1 MTTHDAQKL
10 ASVPSRIWPSELD
23 KRAPPYTMEEKLS
36 LRDAVL
42 IRGFVDRVYNG
53 DTPPA
58 SFFQNPR
65 NLISEPTMEAT
76 IRYAKRQGGR
86 IPAQPLDLRPLPFV
100 RNLFRRD
107 DRHDFLFRDEWETMY
122 SNGRLGSRGSVLVAL
137 PTGGPNGNAVD
148 INLTSFLELG
158 YQKKAGGQLI
168 SKRLQV
174 AAVLSEWACINAPKV
189 SPERLV
195 ADDSTR
201 SGVRLLPST
210 GQPRPQVR
218 GAGTCT
224 GPWQTGSPPCKRQH
238 VCDTCDA
245 EQSTAVSRTDPPPLG
260 ADMED
265 IVPDEL
271 DRPDFSGFDNEH
283 EQQYEWIP
291 CLHCD
296 LGGEEERAKLDDMK
310 APYIAECHRCGM
322 PEQAESESHRSA
334 TAGTDPDM
342 PGLDEDSESAD
353 GFPARQPS
361 VSSESESEADAKPD
375 IFKSQFAKTRAAMT
389 MDTVQLPFGSKTS
402 PHEMVE
408 TYKESLMEGAKPHVN
423 LDYRRALGE
432 VAQKPPHG
440 LGFSEE
446 ILVTQFSD
454 SSLVATLLKC
464 TKVSLNL
471 QCALLAVWPA
481 RKELYTAMERNAR
494 SLGVT
499 FTMDW
504 VQPLFSPEQKVRP
517 TDGLKEGRRTQELA
531 DLLER
536 GVKEGSLT
544 IQLSDGRSFLAT
556 PDGPATADGPVV
568 PPSSTSPAVVKV
580 PPKVSLRADSGPAS
594 IQHLHA
600 PSPDPHP
607 IQPVT
612 PPDAPPLEQTPAT
625 EPAKE
630 VLSRLNRFFAK
641 FSWNSCRMF
650 YAWALARGF
659 RFSFVHLIP
668 FRGNIVFL

>member
-10 ASVPSRIWPSELD
+10 ASVPTRIWPSELD
-23 KRAPPYTMEEKLS
+23 RRALPWTMEEKLS

-42 IRGFVDRVYNG
+42 IRGFVDRVHNG

-76 IRYAKRQGGR
+76 IRYAKRQGNR
-86 IPAQPLDLRPLPFV
+86 VPAQPLNLRPLPFV

-107 DRHDFLFRDEWETMY
+107 DRHDFLFRDEWDGTASEL
-122 SNGRLGSRGSVLVAL
+122 S
-137 PTGGPNGNAVD
+137 
-148 INLTSFLELG
+148 LTSFLELG

-174 AAVLSEWACINAPKV
+174 ASVLSEWACVNAPKV
-189 SPERLV
+189 DPARLV

-210 GQPRPQVR
+210 EPPRPQVR
-218 GAGTCT
+218 GASKCT
-224 GPWQTGSPPCKRQH
+224 GPWQTGSPPYKRQH
-238 VCDTCDA
+238 VCDTCDT
-245 EQSTAVSRTDPPPLG
+245 EQSTVASRTDPPPLG
-260 ADMED
+260 SDMD
-265 IVPDEL
+265 DVVPEEL
-271 DRPDFSGFDNEH
+271 DRPDFSGFDNTN

-296 LGGEEERAKLDDMK
+296 LGGEEERTKMDDMK
-310 APYIAECHRCGM
+310 APYLAECHRCGM
-322 PEQAESESHRSA
+322 PELGESESHRSTGA
-334 TAGTDPDM
+334 RTDPDM
-342 PGLDEDSESAD
+342 PGLAEDSDSAD

-361 VSSESESEADAKPD
+361 GSSMSDSEDEPLHPD
-375 IFKSQFAKTRAAMT
+375 VFKTQFAKIRDGMVKG
-389 MDTVQLPFGSKTS
+389 TVQLPFGSETS
-402 PHEMVE
+402 PKEMLE

-432 VAQKPPHG
+432 VARDPPLG

-454 SSLVATLLKC
+454 TSLVATLLRC

-494 SLGVT
+494 SLGVK

-504 VQPLFSPEQKVRP
+504 VKPLFSPEQKVRP
-517 TDGLKEGRRTQELA
+517 TDGLNEGRRTQELA

-536 GVKEGSLT
+536 GVKEGSHT

-556 PDGPATADGPVV
+556 PTGPATADGPVM
-568 PPSSTSPAVVKV
+568 PPSLTSPAVVKV
-580 PPKVSLRADSGPAS
+580 PPPTS
-594 IQHLHA
+594 IQHLHTD
-600 PSPDPHP
+600 SPLPHP
-607 IQPVT
+607 LQSVS
-612 PPDAPPLEQTPAT
+612 PPPAPPLEQTPAT

-630 VLSRLNRFFAK
+630 VIPRLNRL
-641 FSWNSCRMF
+641 SP
-650 YAWALARGF
+650 
-659 RFSFVHLIP
+659 SFPGILVGSSVCGHWP
-668 FRGNIVFL
+668 CESD

>member
-1 MTTHDAQKL
+1 
-10 ASVPSRIWPSELD
+10 
-23 KRAPPYTMEEKLS
+23 MEEKLS

-86 IPAQPLDLRPLPFV
+86 VPAQPLDLRPLPFV

-107 DRHDFLFRDEWETMY
+107 DRHDFLFRDEWETMH
-122 SNGRLGSRGSVLVAL
+122 GKRVAL
-137 PTGGPNGNAVD
+137 TTGGPNGNASEL
-148 INLTSFLELG
+148 NLTAFLELG
-158 YQKKAGGQLI
+158 YQKKAGGLLI

-174 AAVLSEWACINAPKV
+174 ASVLSEWACVNAPKV
-189 SPERLV
+189 DSARLV
-195 ADDSTR
+195 ADDSKS

-210 GQPRPQVR
+210 APPRPQVR
-218 GAGTCT
+218 GTGTCT

-238 VCDTCDA
+238 VCDTGETDR
-245 EQSTAVSRTDPPPLG
+245 STAVSQTEPPPLG
-260 ADMED
+260 SLASDFGVESPLRFFD
-265 IVPDEL
+265 TSISAYTDGAAVSEEL
-271 DRPDFSGFDNEH
+271 DRPDFTGFDNTTETN
-283 EQQYEWIP
+283 YEWVP

-296 LGGEEERAKLDDMK
+296 LGGDTERDHMDAMK
-310 APYIAECHRCGM
+310 APYLAECHRCGM
-322 PEQAESESHRSA
+322 PELGESESHRSQ
-334 TAGTDPDM
+334 AGTDLDM
-342 PGLDEDSESAD
+342 PGLQEDSGSAD
-353 GFPARQPS
+353 DFPARQPS
-361 VSSESESEADAKPD
+361 ESSSDESEDEAAPPD
-375 IFKSQFAKTRAAMT
+375 VFKTSFAKIRDEMIKGT
-389 MDTVQLPFGSKTS
+389 MQLPFGSKTS
-402 PHEMVE
+402 PREMVE

-432 VAQKPPHG
+432 VAREPAEGG

-454 SSLVATLLKC
+454 ANLVATLLKC

-494 SLGVT
+494 SLGVK

-504 VQPLFSPEQKVRP
+504 VKPLFSPEQKVRP
-517 TDGLKEGRRTQELA
+517 TDGLTEGRRTQELA

-536 GVKEGSLT
+536 GVKAGSNT

-556 PDGPATADGPVV
+556 PNGPATADGPVM
-568 PPSSTSPAVVKV
+568 PPSLTSPAVVKV
-580 PPKVSLRADSGPAS
+580 PPPKS

-600 PSPDPHP
+600 PSPTPHP
-607 IQPVT
+607 LQPGST
-612 PPDAPPLEQTPAT
+612 PPAPPSEQTPAT

-630 VLSRLNRFFAK
+630 VISAK
-641 FSWNSCRMF
+641 
-650 YAWALARGF
+650 
-659 RFSFVHLIP
+659 
-668 FRGNIVFL
+668 

>member
-53 DTPPA
+53 DAQPA
-58 SFFQNPR
+58 SFFPNPR

-86 IPAQPLDLRPLPFV
+86 VPAQPLDLRPLPFV

-107 DRHDFLFRDEWETMY
+107 DRHDFLYRDEWEAGDRQRVTATM
-122 SNGRLGSRGSVLVAL
+122 
-137 PTGGPNGNAVD
+137 GGPNGNASE
-148 INLTSFLELG
+148 LTLAAFLELG
-158 YQKKAGGQLI
+158 YQKKAGGQPI
-168 SKRLQV
+168 SKRLHV
-174 AAVLSEWACINAPKV
+174 TPVLEEWACINAPEV
-189 SPERLV
+189 DPARLV
-195 ADDSTR
+195 VDTSSR

-210 GQPRPQVR
+210 ESQLPQLR
-218 GAGTCT
+218 GAGICT

-238 VCDTCDA
+238 VCDTCEA
-245 EQSTAVSRTDPPPLG
+245 EQSTVASRTDPPPLG
-260 ADMED
+260 PDME
-265 IVPDEL
+265 VLPEEL
-271 DRPDFSGFDNEH
+271 DRPDFSGFDNTA

-296 LGGEEERAKLDDMK
+296 LGGEEERSRMDDMK
-310 APYIAECHRCGM
+310 APYLAECHRCAM
-322 PEQAESESHRSA
+322 PELGESESHRSMGA
-334 TAGTDPDM
+334 YSDPDM
-342 PGLDEDSESAD
+342 PGLAEDSDSAD

-361 VSSESESEADAKPD
+361 EVSESEDEAKPD
-375 IFKSQFAKTRAAMT
+375 IFKTQFAKISAAMA
-389 MDTVQLPFGSKTS
+389 MGTVQLPFGSDTS
-402 PHEMVE
+402 PKEMVD

-423 LDYRRALGE
+423 IDYRRALGE
-432 VAQKPPHG
+432 VARDPPLG
-440 LGFSEE
+440 LGFNEE

-454 SSLVATLLKC
+454 SNLVATLLKC
-464 TKVSLNL
+464 TKVSLSL

-504 VQPLFSPEQKVRP
+504 VKPLFGPEPKVRP
-517 TDGLKEGRRTQELA
+517 TDGLNEGRRTQELA

-536 GVKEGSLT
+536 GVKEGSHT

-556 PDGPATADGPVV
+556 PTGPATADGPVMPPSPHSPEVVQV
-568 PPSSTSPAVVKV
+568 PPPQ
-580 PPKVSLRADSGPAS
+580 S

-600 PSPDPHP
+600 SSPTPHP
-607 IQPVT
+607 LQSVSPQP
-612 PPDAPPLEQTPAT
+612 APPLEQTPAT

-630 VLSRLNRFFAK
+630 VIPSVRRF
-641 FSWNSCRMF
+641 RQ
-650 YAWALARGF
+650 
-659 RFSFVHLIP
+659 
-668 FRGNIVFL
+668 VFLEILVGCSV

>member
-1 MTTHDAQKL
+1 MVHWYIVSSTTSRKFLEEIYWREVTTHDAQKL
-10 ASVPSRIWPSELD
+10 ASVPTRIWPSELD
-23 KRAPPYTMEEKLS
+23 KRAQPWTMEEKLS

-53 DTPPA
+53 DTQPT

-86 IPAQPLDLRPLPFV
+86 VPAQPLDLRPLPFV

-107 DRHDFLFRDEWETMY
+107 DRHDFLFRDEWETMH
-122 SNGRLGSRGSVLVAL
+122 GKRVAL
-137 PTGGPNGNAVD
+137 TTGGPNGNASEL
-148 INLTSFLELG
+148 NLTAFLELG
-158 YQKKAGGQLI
+158 YQKKAGGLLI

-174 AAVLSEWACINAPKV
+174 ASVLSEWACVNAPKV
-189 SPERLV
+189 DSARLV
-195 ADDSTR
+195 ADDSKH

-210 GQPRPQVR
+210 APPRPQVR

-238 VCDTCDA
+238 VCDTCEAD
-245 EQSTAVSRTDPPPLG
+245 QSTAVSQTDPPPLG
-260 ADMED
+260 SLASDFGVESPLRFFD
-265 IVPDEL
+265 ASISAYTDGAAVSEEL
-271 DRPDFSGFDNEH
+271 DRPDFTGFDNATETN
-283 EQQYEWIP
+283 YEWVP

-296 LGGEEERAKLDDMK
+296 LGGDTERVHMDAMK
-310 APYIAECHRCGM
+310 APYLAECHRCGM
-322 PEQAESESHRSA
+322 PELGESESHRSQ
-334 TAGTDPDM
+334 AGTDPEM
-342 PGLDEDSESAD
+342 PGLQEDSGSAD
-353 GFPARQPS
+353 DFPARQPS
-361 VSSESESEADAKPD
+361 ESSSDESEDEAAPPD
-375 IFKSQFAKTRAAMT
+375 VFKTSFAKIRDEMIKGT
-389 MDTVQLPFGSKTS
+389 MQLPFGSKTS
-402 PHEMVE
+402 PREMVE

-432 VAQKPPHG
+432 VAREPADGG

-454 SSLVATLLKC
+454 ANLVATLLKC

-504 VQPLFSPEQKVRP
+504 VKPLFSPEQTVRP
-517 TDGLKEGRRTQELA
+517 TDGLSEGRRTQELA

-536 GVKEGSLT
+536 GVKEGSHT

-556 PDGPATADGPVV
+556 PNGPATADGPVM
-568 PPSSTSPAVVKV
+568 PPSLTSPAVVKV
-580 PPKVSLRADSGPAS
+580 PPPKS

-600 PSPDPHP
+600 SSPTPHP
-607 IQPVT
+607 LQPGST
-612 PPDAPPLEQTPAT
+612 PLAPPSEQTPAT

-630 VLSRLNRFFAK
+630 VISAK
-641 FSWNSCRMF
+641 
-650 YAWALARGF
+650 
-659 RFSFVHLIP
+659 
-668 FRGNIVFL
+668 